1 MRTIFARIHCNFRR
15 MFPFRSFFAESELRM
30 NICRIFAD
38 SINVAQ
44 NTHKRYRRP
53 KIVRFAC
60 SNHVTS
66 RGRLI
71 RVAVEQ
77 KRHLFRKFLGCVS
90 RSCRVCPH
98 ALRDRRGLK
107 IYLCRG
113 PASTGAIGAAES
125 YAKIPENVRK
135 ILETYVERYRH
146 APRSRKLP
154 CCDPP

>member
-1 MRTIFARIHCNFRR
+1 MFNFGGIN
-15 MFPFRSFFAESELRM
+15 AESFQLR
-30 NICRIFAD
+30 
-38 SINVAQ
+38 S
-44 NTHKRYRRP
+44 TTLKHKHKRYRRP
-53 KIVRFAC
+53 NIVRFVC

-66 RGRLI
+66 RERLI

>member
-1 MRTIFARIHCNFRR
+1 MQNLCRFDQRR
-15 MFPFRSFFAESELRM
+15 S
-30 NICRIFAD
+30 
-38 SINVAQ
+38 

-53 KIVRFAC
+53 KIVRFVC

-66 RGRLI
+66 RERLI

-77 KRHLFRKFLGCVS
+77 KRLLFRKFLGCVS

-125 YAKIPENVRK
+125 YAKIHENVQK
-135 ILETYVERYRH
+135 ILGTYVERYR
-146 APRSRKLP
+146 PRAAFEKIALLGPALDITTEWERNGFW
-154 CCDPP
+154 